1 MIMSN
6 DYKEL
11 IEYLGEWF
19 SKIDSRLERLE
30 ENKADKLDVRELSAT
45 VESYVQRADT
55 YFQEMVVLAHKVD
68 RHEKWF
74 HQIAEKVGVKLEY

>member
-1 MIMSN
+1 MSN